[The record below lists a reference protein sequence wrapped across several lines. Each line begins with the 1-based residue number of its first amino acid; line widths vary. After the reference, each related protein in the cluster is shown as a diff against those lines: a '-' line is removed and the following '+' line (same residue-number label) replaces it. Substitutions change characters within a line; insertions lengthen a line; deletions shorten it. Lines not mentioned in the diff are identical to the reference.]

1 MEVCTAC
8 WSCGVHGR
16 GGNLCET
23 PDNNIGAEGV
33 KALGPHLAE
42 LNNVTT
48 LDLSSAY
55 FALGLACV
63 WVVMTVRLWE

>member
-1 MEVCTAC
+1 M
-8 WSCGVHGR
+8 
-16 GGNLCET
+16 CET